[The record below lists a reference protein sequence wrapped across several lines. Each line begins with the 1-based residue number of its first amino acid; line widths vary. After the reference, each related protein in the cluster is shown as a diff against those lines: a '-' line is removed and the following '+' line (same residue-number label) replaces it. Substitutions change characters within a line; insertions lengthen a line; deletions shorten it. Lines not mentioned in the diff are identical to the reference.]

1 MREKYLKEDLAT
13 LAYKAEADHEVQ
25 MARTDLYKIA
35 KYSIKLHEMMK
46 GVTEQEGIEGW
57 VQSKIT
63 KAADY
68 IGSVYHYLDYEMKF
82 DEMTENKTPGD
93 SHYNKEKAKKLAKA
107 DGKDPEK
114 LSYGELQSYIAKAE
128 KMKESKKAKPD
139 YIDIDGDGD
148 KKEPMKKAVKDKEK
162 KKKKVKEGMMDNEV
176 KAILMKHPKEFAKL
190 RASEDIMDIYGGP
203 LYQELFEYFSNS
215 GEMPY
220 GTQKGRDGDPAQWM
234 NDELDD
240 MGVFGQP
247 EKMNVSPADKRLN
260 TPAFKRMKAGD
271 PRYSDKTE
279 ETYESYLQR
288 KLYNTRKYQTLEES
302 VGKPITEEEFDI
314 LAEKQDACYHKVK
327 SRYKVWPSAYASG
340 ALVQCRKKGAKN
352 WGNKS
357 K

>member
-1 MREKYLKEDLAT
+1 MREKDLKEDLAT

-25 MARTDLYKIA
+25 MARSDLYKIA

-82 DEMTENKTPGD
+82 DEMTE
-93 SHYNKEKAKKLAKA
+93 A
-107 DGKDPEK
+107 
-114 LSYGELQSYIAKAE
+114 
-128 KMKESKKAKPD
+128 KKAKPD

-148 KKEPMKKAVKDKEK
+148 KKEPMKKAVKDKA
-162 KKKKVKEGMMDNEV
+162 KKKVKEGMMDDEV
-176 KAILMKHPKEFAKL
+176 KSILMKHPKEFAKL

-203 LYQELFEYFSNS
+203 LYQELFEYFSSS

-247 EKMNVSPADKRLN
+247 EKMNVSAADKKLN

-271 PRYSDKTE
+271 KRYSDKTA
-279 ETYESYLQR
+279 ETYESYLQE
-288 KLYNTRKYQTLEES
+288 KLNKTRKYKTLLES
-302 VGKPITEEEFDI
+302 VGKPISEEEFDI

>member
-1 MREKYLKEDLAT
+1 MREKDLKEDLAT

-25 MARTDLYKIA
+25 MARSDLYKIA

-148 KKEPMKKAVKDKEK
+148 KKEPMKKAVKDKEAKKDKKESIDYKEQLAEQLGQVLSK
-162 KKKKVKEGMMDNEV
+162 KKTERSLTKGEEKKKEKYVKGMK
-176 KAILMKHPKEFAKL
+176 KAKGDFKDRYGDDAEAVMYATATKMAKKESKDQETDE
-190 RASEDIMDIYGGP
+190 SGIM
-203 LYQELFEYFSNS
+203 
-215 GEMPY
+215 
-220 GTQKGRDGDPAQWM
+220 
-234 NDELDD
+234 
-240 MGVFGQP
+240 
-247 EKMNVSPADKRLN
+247 
-260 TPAFKRMKAGD
+260 
-271 PRYSDKTE
+271 
-279 ETYESYLQR
+279 YLS
-288 KLYNTRKYQTLEES
+288 L
-302 VGKPITEEEFDI
+302 IHI
-314 LAEKQDACYHKVK
+314 
-327 SRYKVWPSAYASG
+327 
-340 ALVQCRKKGAKN
+340 
-352 WGNKS
+352 
-357 K
+357 

>member
-1 MREKYLKEDLAT
+1 MREKDLKEDLAT

-25 MARTDLYKIA
+25 MARSDLYKIA

-139 YIDIDGDGD
+139 FLDIDGDD
-148 KKEPMKKAVKDKEK
+148 NKKEPMKKAVKDKEK
-162 KKKKVKEGMMDNEV
+162 KK
-176 KAILMKHPKEFAKL
+176 
-190 RASEDIMDIYGGP
+190 
-203 LYQELFEYFSNS
+203 
-215 GEMPY
+215 
-220 GTQKGRDGDPAQWM
+220 
-234 NDELDD
+234 
-240 MGVFGQP
+240 
-247 EKMNVSPADKRLN
+247 DKSKN
-260 TPAFKRMKAGD
+260 
-271 PRYSDKTE
+271 
-279 ETYESYLQR
+279 ESYVDYLQD
-288 KLYNTRKYQTLEES
+288 KLNSTRKFQTLEES
-302 VGKPITEEEFDI
+302 VGKPISEEEFDA

>member
-1 MREKYLKEDLAT
+1 MREKDLKEDLAT

-25 MARTDLYKIA
+25 MARSDLYKIA

-82 DEMTENKTPGD
+82 DEMTE
-93 SHYNKEKAKKLAKA
+93 A
-107 DGKDPEK
+107 
-114 LSYGELQSYIAKAE
+114 
-128 KMKESKKAKPD
+128 KKAKPD

-176 KAILMKHPKEFAKL
+176 KSILMKHPKEFAKL
-190 RASEDIMDIYGGP
+190 RASEDLMDVYGTP
-203 LYQELFEYFSNS
+203 LYQDLFDYFSNS

-220 GTQKGRDGDPAQWM
+220 GTQKGRDGDPVQWM

-247 EKMNVSPADKRLN
+247 EKMNVSAVDKRLN
-260 TPAFKRMKAGD
+260 TPAFKNMKAGD
-271 PRYSDKTE
+271 KRYSDKTQ
-279 ETYESYLQR
+279 ETYESYLQQ
-288 KLYNTRKYQTLEES
+288 KLYKTRKYQTLEES

>member
-1 MREKYLKEDLAT
+1 MREKDLKEDLAT

-25 MARTDLYKIA
+25 MARSDLYKIA

-82 DEMTENKTPGD
+82 DEMTE
-93 SHYNKEKAKKLAKA
+93 A
-107 DGKDPEK
+107 
-114 LSYGELQSYIAKAE
+114 
-128 KMKESKKAKPD
+128 KKAKPD

-148 KKEPMKKAVKDKEK
+148 KKEPMKKAVKDKA
-162 KKKKVKEGMMDNEV
+162 KKKVKEGMMDDEV
-176 KAILMKHPKEFAKL
+176 KSILMKHPKEFAKL

-247 EKMNVSPADKRLN
+247 EKMNVSAADKKLN

-271 PRYSDKTE
+271 KRYSDKTA
-279 ETYESYLQR
+279 ETYESYLQE
-288 KLYNTRKYQTLEES
+288 KLNKTRKYKTLLES
-302 VGKPITEEEFDI
+302 VGKPISEEEFDI

>member
-1 MREKYLKEDLAT
+1 MFPYI
-13 LAYKAEADHEVQ
+13 YKLVSEA
-25 MARTDLYKIA
+25 
-35 KYSIKLHEMMK
+35 
-46 GVTEQEGIEGW
+46 
-57 VQSKIT
+57 
-63 KAADY
+63 
-68 IGSVYHYLDYEMKF
+68 
-82 DEMTENKTPGD
+82 N
-93 SHYNKEKAKKLAKA
+93 
-107 DGKDPEK
+107 
-114 LSYGELQSYIAKAE
+114 
-128 KMKESKKAKPD
+128 
-139 YIDIDGDGD
+139 
-148 KKEPMKKAVKDKEK
+148 
-162 KKKKVKEGMMDNEV
+162 KVKELGPEDISEGMESDEV
-176 KAILMKHPKEFAKL
+176 MGILKRHPQEFAKMKQTGDL
-190 RASEDIMDIYGGP
+190 MDVYDTP
-203 LYQELFEYFSNS
+203 LYQELFSYYADS

-260 TPAFKRMKAGD
+260 TPAFKNMKAGD
-271 PRYSDKTE
+271 KRYSDKTE

>member
-1 MREKYLKEDLAT
+1 MREKDLKEDLAT
-13 LAYKAEADHEVQ
+13 MAYKAESDHEVQ
-25 MARTDLYKIA
+25 MARSDLYKIA
-35 KYSIKLHEMMK
+35 KYSIKLHEMLK
-46 GVTEQEGIEGW
+46 AVNEQQGIEGW

-68 IGSVYHYLDYEMKF
+68 MGSVYHHLDYEMKF
-82 DEMTENKTPGD
+82 DEMTE
-93 SHYNKEKAKKLAKA
+93 A
-107 DGKDPEK
+107 
-114 LSYGELQSYIAKAE
+114 
-128 KMKESKKAKPD
+128 KKAKPD

>member
-1 MREKYLKEDLAT
+1 M
-13 LAYKAEADHEVQ
+13 
-25 MARTDLYKIA
+25 
-35 KYSIKLHEMMK
+35 
-46 GVTEQEGIEGW
+46 
-57 VQSKIT
+57 
-63 KAADY
+63 
-68 IGSVYHYLDYEMKF
+68 
-82 DEMTENKTPGD
+82 
-93 SHYNKEKAKKLAKA
+93 
-107 DGKDPEK
+107 
-114 LSYGELQSYIAKAE
+114 
-128 KMKESKKAKPD
+128 
-139 YIDIDGDGD
+139 
-148 KKEPMKKAVKDKEK
+148 